1 MGHSL
6 SLKGWPLVGNTWK
19 EESSTTWAPCLKM
32 DSLTGKPAVHI
43 HKHLI
48 KKYKKPINIEK
59 MGIYRRLPY
68 AYSMNEIFSNFNI

>member
-1 MGHSL
+1 
-6 SLKGWPLVGNTWK
+6 
-19 EESSTTWAPCLKM
+19 M

-68 AYSMNEIFSNFNI
+68 AYSMNENFSNFNM